1 MCQSMTADN
10 NYHIFDGVVKS
21 IFIFFEECGATVLE
35 FLVIEV
41 ESEAGGGC
49 ISVPFEI
56 WTFLSTN
63 WMAFLV
69 TCYSGRYWREWGSQ
83 SCCLKG
89 IERRNRSQLGGSSCR
104 GLAFYLL

>member
-10 NYHIFDGVVKS
+10 NYHISDGVVKS

-41 ESEAGGGC
+41 ESEAGGC

-56 WTFLSTN
+56 
-63 WMAFLV
+63 
-69 TCYSGRYWREWGSQ
+69 
-83 SCCLKG
+83 
-89 IERRNRSQLGGSSCR
+89 
-104 GLAFYLL
+104 